1 MSETAFGEKQGP
13 RLSRMAALTAVL
25 SFLSGSSGFLVVWW
39 AVSNPYQRPGD
50 LAGTTL
56 GFFLN
61 VGLLIAAISP
71 VVAMLLGIVAA
82 TRIHRSQG
90 KLKGLGLANMGM
102 ALGFISLFLIIFI
115 PNFLTANRRSRR
127 SIAASDA
134 KTAVNRA
141 IVYASDNGVY
151 PTSIKVLREGEIVY
165 CACPYTDR
173 WGNDYVL
180 SPVLTQG
187 SEPKEGD
194 NVYVFSRGPK
204 GTGVYPRPFTSD
216 TGPDGSVGYSSVHGR
231 WGYPKKQ

>member
-1 MSETAFGEKQGP
+1 MRCMFHSFWTA
-13 RLSRMAALTAVL
+13 
-25 SFLSGSSGFLVVWW
+25 
-39 AVSNPYQRPGD
+39 
-50 LAGTTL
+50 
-56 GFFLN
+56 
-61 VGLLIAAISP
+61 GLPLI
-71 VVAMLLGIVAA
+71 VTV
-82 TRIHRSQG
+82 
-90 KLKGLGLANMGM
+90 
-102 ALGFISLFLIIFI
+102 IICVIAI
-115 PNFLTANRRSRR
+115 PNLLTSGRRSR
-127 SIAASDA
+127 SGSAASDA
-134 KTAVNRA
+134 KTAVTQA

>member
-1 MSETAFGEKQGP
+1 MSETTGGEKQGA
-13 RLSRMAALTAVL
+13 RLSRVAVL
-25 SFLSGSSGFLVVWW
+25 AFLSGPAGLILLWLLSGE
-39 AVSNPYQRPGD
+39 
-50 LAGTTL
+50 LAGTPL
-56 GFFLN
+56 GIFLKL
-61 VGLLIAAISP
+61 VLLIVLISP
-71 VVAMLLGIVAA
+71 VVAMVLGIVAA

-90 KLKGLGLANMGM
+90 RLKGRGFANMGV
-102 ALGFISLFLIIFI
+102 ALGFISLFLLILI
-115 PNFLTANRRSRR
+115 PNLQTASRRSRR

-134 KTAVNRA
+134 KTAVTQA

-194 NVYVFSRGPK
+194 NVYVYSRGPE

>member
-1 MSETAFGEKQGP
+1 MSETAVGEKQGP
-13 RLSRMAALTAVL
+13 RLSRMAVI
-25 SFLSGSSGFLVVWW
+25 SFLSGPASWPVLLW
-39 AVSNPYQRPGD
+39 AISNPSQRPVD
-50 LAGTTL
+50 LAGTPL
-56 GFFLN
+56 GFLLN
-61 VGLLIAAISP
+61 MGLMIGLISP
-71 VVAMLLGIVAA
+71 LVAMVVGGVAA
-82 TRIHRSQG
+82 LRIRRSQG
-90 KLKGLGLANMGM
+90 RLKGLRLANMGM

>member
-1 MSETAFGEKQGP
+1 MSETAVGEKQGA
-13 RLSRMAALTAVL
+13 RLSWMAVI
-25 SFLSGSSGFLVVWW
+25 SFLSGPAGLLLIWW
-39 AVSNPYQRPGD
+39 KPGD
-50 LAGTTL
+50 LAGTPL
-56 GFFLN
+56 GLFLK
-61 VGLLIAAISP
+61 VVLLIVLISP
-71 VVAMLLGIVAA
+71 VVAIVLGAVAA
-82 TRIHRSQG
+82 FLIQGSQG
-90 KLKGLGLANMGM
+90 KLKGLGLATMGA
-102 ALGFISLFLIIFI
+102 ALGFISLFLLIFI
-115 PNFLTANRRSRR
+115 PNLQTASRRSRR

-134 KTAVNRA
+134 KTAVTQA

-194 NVYVFSRGPK
+194 NVYVYSRGPK